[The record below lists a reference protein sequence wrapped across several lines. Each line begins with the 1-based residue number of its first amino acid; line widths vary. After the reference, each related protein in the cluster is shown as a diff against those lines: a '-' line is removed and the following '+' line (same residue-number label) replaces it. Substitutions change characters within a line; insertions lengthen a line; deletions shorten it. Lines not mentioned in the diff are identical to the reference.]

1 MTYFDKTNKQ
11 TIDIIKNEDWF
22 LLIKQCVVFVLFY
35 WYLGII
41 ENKLGML
48 KCIHILHLRVVKY
61 TKEKNAM
68 NVEARA
74 REKKRNIEVCNFIGP
89 LTSLYGC

>member
-1 MTYFDKTNKQ
+1 MSGFCA
-11 TIDIIKNEDWF
+11 I
-22 LLIKQCVVFVLFY
+22 LLI
-35 WYLGII
+35 GIT
-41 ENKLGML
+41 EKNFML

-68 NVEARA
+68 NVEART
-74 REKKRNIEVCNFIGP
+74 KKRNIEVCNFIGP

>member
-1 MTYFDKTNKQ
+1 
-11 TIDIIKNEDWF
+11 
-22 LLIKQCVVFVLFY
+22 
-35 WYLGII
+35 
-41 ENKLGML
+41 ML
-48 KCIHILHLRVVKY
+48 KCIHILHQRVVKY

-74 REKKRNIEVCNFIGP
+74 REKKRRNIEVCNFIGP